1 MNTPSYA
8 PLEPHQHYIIN
19 IFSIFCLSFLII
31 FLLINLPLYNYTFF
45 NIYLLLPFYLPA
57 SLYLNL
63 TISPS
68 LHLLFILTIL
78 LPISFTIKFCYFLF
92 HSIHTLLTQKGEYS
106 LSLSLSLSLC
116 VCVCVCVLFFDGYFI
131 LCIDEFLYLTLL

>member
-1 MNTPSYA
+1 MNTPSYT

-45 NIYLLLPFYLPA
+45 SIYLLLPFYLPA

-106 LSLSLSLSLC
+106 LSLSLSLC
-116 VCVCVCVLFFDGYFI
+116 VCVCILFFNGYFI